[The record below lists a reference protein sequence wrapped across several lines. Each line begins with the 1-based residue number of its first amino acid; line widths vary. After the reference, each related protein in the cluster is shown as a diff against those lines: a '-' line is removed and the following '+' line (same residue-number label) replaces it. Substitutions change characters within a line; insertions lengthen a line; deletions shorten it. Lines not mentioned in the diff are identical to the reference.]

1 MANLSQV
8 SEQSLIVMSRVVCSG
23 FGMGFIWSDLSE
35 LWENYKK
42 YQAELAE
49 KELLVLTS
57 KKNRLEAALADLDNE
72 IKEIQ
77 TTHNLLPATT
87 EVPN

>member
-1 MANLSQV
+1 MTYFPFELTSRFLQPTP
-8 SEQSLIVMSRVVCSG
+8 RVVVL
-23 FGMGFIWSDLSE
+23 SDTE
-35 LWENYKK
+35 YKK

-77 TTHNLLPATT
+77 TTHNLLPSTT

>member
-1 MANLSQV
+1 MNSFPFELTSRFLQPTP
-8 SEQSLIVMSRVVCSG
+8 RVVVV
-23 FGMGFIWSDLSE
+23 SDSD
-35 LWENYKK
+35 YKK

-49 KELLVLTS
+49 KEVLVLTS
-57 KKNRLEAALADLDNE
+57 KKNRLQAALADIDNE

-87 EVPN
+87 EVSN

>member
-1 MANLSQV
+1 MTYFPFELTSRFLQPAP
-8 SEQSLIVMSRVVCSG
+8 RVVVL
-23 FGMGFIWSDLSE
+23 SDTD
-35 LWENYKK
+35 YKK

-87 EVPN
+87 ELPN

>member
-1 MANLSQV
+1 MNSFPFELTSRFLQPTP
-8 SEQSLIVMSRVVCSG
+8 RVVVV
-23 FGMGFIWSDLSE
+23 SDSD
-35 LWENYKK
+35 YKK

-49 KELLVLTS
+49 KEVLVLTS
-57 KKNRLEAALADLDNE
+57 KKNRLQAALADIDNE

-87 EVPN
+87 ELSN

>member
-1 MANLSQV
+1 MTYFPFELTSRFLQPTP
-8 SEQSLIVMSRVVCSG
+8 RVVVL
-23 FGMGFIWSDLSE
+23 SDTE
-35 LWENYKK
+35 YKK

-87 EVPN
+87 EVSN

>member
-1 MANLSQV
+1 MTYFPFELTSRFLQPAP
-8 SEQSLIVMSRVVCSG
+8 RVVVL
-23 FGMGFIWSDLSE
+23 SDSD
-35 LWENYKK
+35 YKK
-42 YQAELAE
+42 YQAEQAE

-57 KKNRLEAALADLDNE
+57 KKNRYEAAIADLDNE

-77 TTHNLLPATT
+77 TAHGLLPAST

>member
-1 MANLSQV
+1 MTYFPFELTSRFLQPTP
-8 SEQSLIVMSRVVCSG
+8 RVVVV
-23 FGMGFIWSDLSE
+23 SDTE
-35 LWENYKK
+35 YKK

-49 KELLVLTS
+49 KEVLVLTS
-57 KKNRLEAALADLDNE
+57 KKNRLQAALADLDNE

-77 TTHNLLPATT
+77 TTHNLLPEAT

>member
-1 MANLSQV
+1 MNSYFPFELTSRFLQPTP
-8 SEQSLIVMSRVVCSG
+8 RVVVV
-23 FGMGFIWSDLSE
+23 SDSD
-35 LWENYKK
+35 YKK

-49 KELLVLTS
+49 KEVLVLTS
-57 KKNRLEAALADLDNE
+57 KKNRLQAALADIDNE

>member
-1 MANLSQV
+1 MNSFPFELTSRFLQPTP
-8 SEQSLIVMSRVVCSG
+8 RVVVV
-23 FGMGFIWSDLSE
+23 SDSD
-35 LWENYKK
+35 YKK

-49 KELLVLTS
+49 KEVLVLTS

-87 EVPN
+87 EVSN